1 MPRRGH
7 PSEREAGISP
17 GSSSRLQVSHH
28 AIRGASANRIKPNGR
43 DLGVPMWQR
52 YVLLWVGREPA
63 GPEGRKEKHP

>member
-1 MPRRGH
+1 MPSAGSDPVMRCRASGDAGTG
-7 PSEREAGISP
+7 SE
-17 GSSSRLQVSHH
+17 
-28 AIRGASANRIKPNGR
+28 PNGR